1 MKTIV
6 TGTIAGIRSIASAL
20 AVTTVLL
27 TAVPAAANIEKFVGK
42 AWNQNGTVEYIERHR
57 VRYENGSVVES
68 LTEYF
73 DPDNRK
79 IGDLTSTYVFGPQF
93 GSYDFRD
100 IRASYADGAKVL
112 SGRIEVF
119 RKEDPAK
126 KPEIRRLTRQSNQIV
141 GQGFHQYI
149 RTQLDNIARGEVYHV
164 EMVLPSRL
172 DQYKFRIRKLKIEGN
187 VLSIRLEIDN
197 WFLRLFAPYVDAVY
211 DMNTRRLLRYEGRSN
226 ITDASGEFQDV
237 VIEYSYHGD
246 DS

>member
-6 TGTIAGIRSIASAL
+6 IDTIAGIRGTSSAL
-20 AVTTVLL
+20 AAATILL
-27 TAVPAAANIEKFVGK
+27 TAVSVEANIEKFVGK
-42 AWNQNGTVEYIERHR
+42 AWNQSGSVEYIEQHW

-73 DPDNRK
+73 DPNNRK
-79 IGDLTSTYVFGPQF
+79 IGDLKSYYVFGPQF

-100 IRASYADGAKVL
+100 IRANYADGAKVM
-112 SGRIEVF
+112 SDRIEVF

-126 KPEIRRLTRQSNQIV
+126 QPEIQRLPRQSNQIV

-149 RTQLDNIARGEVYHV
+149 VSQLDNIALGEVYHV

-172 DQYKFRIRKLKIEGN
+172 NQYKFRIRKLKIEDN

-211 DMNTRRLLRYEGRSN
+211 DMNTRRLLRYEGLSN
-226 ITDASGEFQDV
+226 ITDASGKYQDV
-237 VIEYSYHGD
+237 TIEYSYPEQD
-246 DS
+246 T

>member
-1 MKTIV
+1 MKTMAI
-6 TGTIAGIRSIASAL
+6 GTIAGVRSISSAL
-20 AVTTVLL
+20 AAATVLL

-42 AWNQNGTVEYIERHR
+42 AWSRNGSVEYIEHHR
-57 VRYENGSVVES
+57 VRYENGRVVES

-79 IGDLTSTYVFGPQF
+79 IADLTSTYVFGPQF

-112 SGRIEVF
+112 PDKIEVF

-126 KPEIRRLTRQSNQIV
+126 QPEIRRLPRQSNQIV

-149 RTQLDNIARGEVYHV
+149 RSQLDNIARGEVYHV

-172 DQYKFRIRKLKIEGN
+172 NQYKFRIRKLKIEDS

-197 WFLRLFAPYVDAVY
+197 WFLRLFAPHVDAVY
-211 DMNTRRLLRYEGRSN
+211 DMNTRRLLRYEGLSN
-226 ITDASGEFQDV
+226 ITNAAGKYQDV
-237 VIEYSYHGD
+237 VIEYSYHKEK
-246 DS
+246 S